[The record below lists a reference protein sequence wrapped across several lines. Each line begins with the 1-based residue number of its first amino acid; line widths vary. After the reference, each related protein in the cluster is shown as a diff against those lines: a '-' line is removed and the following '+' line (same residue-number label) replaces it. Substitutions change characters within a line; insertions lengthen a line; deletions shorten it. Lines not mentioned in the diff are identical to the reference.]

1 MSAPLGI
8 KAGCGLLPL
17 AHTSTS
23 LRPAP
28 ALPAL
33 RRRAGG
39 AAFNATA
46 ADQLAEALEAA
57 VLPALEGLVSASVGV
72 LVDAGVVAG
81 EARRGWEAHRHKEP
95 PHPRSPLIS
104 GADEAQAAR
113 FVEVVQAVV
122 AAGRPD
128 SMPPQ
133 DARRPPPGPERPA
146 AGSHGRALL
155 QGGTPQPPAG
165 LAPLTELAST
175 IDTEDLSSPL
185 PFYAALLQP
194 ALAWVLPAA
203 SQGNAAAAAA
213 RQQLLAELAAAL
225 APLVEQ
231 VHRCT
236 ETGRHPTCL
245 PACGGSP
252 CRPHRPASLPSAAHR
267 CSMPPPT
274 RSMLWWREWRMCMCR
289 RPPPKQ
295 AGRRG
300 AAGVCGRGEGGR
312 VHRVRTPSRRPA
324 IAPHQVPIRPAPG
337 PAHGHPPADVATL
350 LSDPAVG
357 AALNDT
363 AGALARC
370 AGSSVGAHAAALP
383 AAPHRHTRAR
393 CPACALAALW
403 RLRRPRRAS
412 ARMRCCRGR
421 CRPAPSSR
429 SPTSWVGLDVPA
441 VRAVLCMLGH
451 AAACCPSALPPPPL
465 QARLCPGLSQA
476 LCRVYWT
483 PCLEWWPLT
492 PRRHPPPR
500 RPRPAAAA

>member
-104 GADEAQAAR
+104 GADEAQSTR

-194 ALAWVLPAA
+194 ALAWVLQAA

-236 ETGRHPTCL
+236 ETGRHPPCL

-300 AAGVCGRGEGGR
+300 AAGVCGRGREAGCTGCAHPHVGR
-312 VHRVRTPSRRPA
+312 QLHLIRCRFDPPLALPTGTPRQMWRPSCLTLRSGQHSTTQLERLPGAQAAVWGRMPLPCLLRHTATRVP
-324 IAPHQVPIRPAPG
+324 
-337 PAHGHPPADVATL
+337 
-350 LSDPAVG
+350 
-357 AALNDT
+357 
-363 AGALARC
+363 
-370 AGSSVGAHAAALP
+370 AALP
-383 AAPHRHTRAR
+383 VPLQHSGGCGDRGGRAR
-393 CPACALAALW
+393 AGAAV
-403 RLRRPRRAS
+403 A
-412 ARMRCCRGR
+412 G
-421 CRPAPSSR
+421 
-429 SPTSWVGLDVPA
+429 
-441 VRAVLCMLGH
+441 
-451 AAACCPSALPPPPL
+451 AAA
-465 QARLCPGLSQA
+465 RL
-476 LCRVYWT
+476 
-483 PCLEWWPLT
+483 
-492 PRRHPPPR
+492 
-500 RPRPAAAA
+500 RPAAPRLHGWAWTCQP